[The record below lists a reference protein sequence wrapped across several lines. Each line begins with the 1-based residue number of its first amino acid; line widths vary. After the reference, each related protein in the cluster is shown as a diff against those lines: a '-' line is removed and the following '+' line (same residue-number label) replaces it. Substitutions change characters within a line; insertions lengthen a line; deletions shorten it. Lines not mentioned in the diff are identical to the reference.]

1 MDGAD
6 GGGGDGVAAT
16 QQQPQQP
23 QRPAARGL
31 RFCPESNDLLYPVEN
46 KETRRLEYHCK
57 ACGHREDAPVEDWC
71 VHVSETKHS
80 AAERTTVLDDVRHD
94 PTLPRTRD
102 ARCPACAHSEAVF
115 FSAASEQGM
124 TLYFVCV
131 QCSHRWRDY
140 V

>member
-1 MDGAD
+1 MDDD
-6 GGGGDGVAAT
+6 GGAPNAAAAPAAAAAT
-16 QQQPQQP
+16 N
-23 QRPAARGL
+23 RPAARGL

-57 ACGHREDAPVEDWC
+57 ACGHREDAPPEDWC
-71 VHVSETKHS
+71 VHVSETRHS

-102 ARCPACAHSEAVF
+102 VSCPVCQHKEAVF
-115 FSAASEQGM
+115 FSSASEQGM

-131 QCSHRWRDY
+131 QCGHRWREY